1 MEELTSRVSELEK
14 RVKTLEEAGH
24 TAPMLSNNKKMSP
37 KEFLLLY
44 PSTSATQKTLLLVYF
59 IENYKKEV
67 SFNTA
72 DVSQLFREAK
82 EKQPANINDL
92 VNNNIKKGFIMDAAE
107 KKDNKK
113 AWGLTVLGEN
123 YVDTT
128 LKKR

>member
-1 MEELTSRVSELEK
+1 MEELTSRITELEK
-14 RVKTLEEAGH
+14 RVKVLEEADR
-24 TAPMLSNNKKMSP
+24 TTPMSSNNKKMSP

-44 PSTSATQKTLLLVYF
+44 PSTSATQKTLLLAYF

-113 AWGLTVLGEN
+113 AWSLTVSGEN

-128 LKKR
+128 LKKK